1 MNGQA
6 ILNTLAGLLGGEVI
20 DPVQGLYLVN
30 SARVIFQEDRP
41 WEILKKTDDSVT
53 VPSGLNPNNPLKI
66 PSDFA
71 RFIDDK
77 NEIIL
82 SNGTNIIYRLRQA
95 PLESKL
101 LYQNNFGWFV
111 MDEANG
117 VFYVMGQ
124 VPQALSAYF
133 NYISDPGD
141 ITLTT
146 PWGAFPVRFQKILP
160 FICAAM
166 YRSGTD
172 YDSLNARNAADNELR
187 SNMLFKAMVN
197 WDASLALAAVQQT
210 DPAAKY
216 HGRRTFG
223 GHSFYNDS
231 ELS

>member
-1 MNGQA
+1 MNGQQ
-6 ILNTLAGLLGGEVI
+6 ILNTLAGLLGSEVI
-20 DPVQGLYLVN
+20 DPVVGLSLVN
-30 SARVIFQEDRP
+30 VARVIFQEDRP

-53 VPSGLNPNNPLKI
+53 VPAGLNPNNPLTI
-66 PSDFA
+66 PADFA

-82 SNGTNIIYRLRQA
+82 SNGTTINYRLRQA

-101 LYQNNFGWFV
+101 LYQNQFGWFV

-117 VFYVMGQ
+117 VFYILGQ
-124 VPQALSAYF
+124 VPQQLTVYF

-146 PWGAFPVRFQKILP
+146 QWGNFPVRFHKILP
-160 FICAAM
+160 PICAAM
-166 YRSGTD
+166 YRLGVD

-187 SNMLFKAMVN
+187 ANKLFTAMVN
-197 WDASLALAAVQQT
+197 WDTNLALAAVQQT

-223 GHSFYNDS
+223 GRSNYNDS
-231 ELS
+231 QLS